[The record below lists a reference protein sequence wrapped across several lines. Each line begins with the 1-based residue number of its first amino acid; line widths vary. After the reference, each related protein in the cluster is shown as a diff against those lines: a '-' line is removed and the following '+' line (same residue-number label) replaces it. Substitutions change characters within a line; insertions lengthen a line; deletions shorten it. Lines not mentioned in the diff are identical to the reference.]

1 MIILFALCASVVK
14 KSLCLSDPARNV
26 SVQRRAGE
34 AIPVLGRGQPVHVHP
49 VGAAPVYEP
58 EAMGDDYLSL
68 M

>member
-1 MIILFALCASVVK
+1 M
-14 KSLCLSDPARNV
+14 
-26 SVQRRAGE
+26 QRRAGK